1 VEQFVRHTLERA
13 GEVGNRR
20 ALSLCYHALG
30 AVRYQRGEFHDS
42 VAALRRSIEL
52 AVSFGGTFGEV
63 LGEQRLALAETALGR
78 YQPAY
83 ERLRR
88 ALAVARASE
97 NVMVQWHSVGRILT
111 TLARNRYEAGDLTAG
126 ADYLAQG
133 FANQQE
139 IGECPG
145 CDVLLYPVA
154 VPIYL
159 ALGQRDDA
167 ERACR
172 LAEATALHFRSQ
184 AWKAAAR
191 HARGLVAG
199 TCGLWPAAAG
209 QLLAARDLFQTLG
222 QPYDLARSLEAL
234 AGVARRAGPALP
246 NLDAADLLQQART
259 IYAQLDAAGDLGRL
273 TAAEREPVA

>member
-30 AVRYQRGEFHDS
+30 AVHYLRGEFRDS
-42 VAALRRSIEL
+42 VAALQRSVEL

-63 LGEQRLALAETALGR
+63 LGEQRLALSETALGR
-78 YQPAY
+78 YQSAY

-97 NVMVQWHSVGRILT
+97 NVMVRWHSVGRILT
-111 TLARNRYEAGDLTAG
+111 TLARNRAAA
-126 ADYLAQG
+126 ADYLGQG

-154 VPIYL
+154 VPISL

-172 LAEATALHFRSQ
+172 LAEVTALHFRSQ
-184 AWKAAAR
+184 AWKAAAH
-191 HARGLVAG
+191 HARGLVASA
-199 TCGLWPAAAG
+199 CGLWPAAAD

-234 AGVARRAGPALP
+234 AAVARSAGPALP
-246 NLDAADLLQQART
+246 DLDAADLLQQART
-259 IYAQLDAAGDLGRL
+259 IYAQLGAAGDLGRL
-273 TAAEREPVA
+273 AAAAREPAG